1 MSLTVISVGAWFSW
15 LALLL
20 GNLTTLLLL
29 SILNFLITF
38 VSLRKWQLNLQM
50 VIQQYYLISTQND
63 VIGSANKGLTLML

>member
-1 MSLTVISVGAWFSW
+1 MSLTIISVGAWFSW

-50 VIQQYYLISTQND
+50 VIQQYYLISTQNN

>member
-50 VIQQYYLISTQND
+50 VIQQYYLISTQNN

>member
-1 MSLTVISVGAWFSW
+1 MSLTVISVGACFSW

-50 VIQQYYLISTQND
+50 VIQQYYLISTQNN